1 MGFFT
6 ELVFVSLIYSRHSIR
21 SQCIRVFIRT
31 VFKIS
36 LCSNTFGFFDR
47 AQLVKLR
54 LRAMRAGVW
63 FRALRRIDR
72 VLIELTIRVADSVR
86 SVTLARSLSAL
97 AGKLE
102 GLLES
107 TVSRAAREV
116 GVPLAQKISLAAQKW
131 GNASA
136 KSWATAPSLARF
148 LAVMYINDP
157 KTFNHDT

>member
-1 MGFFT
+1 
-6 ELVFVSLIYSRHSIR
+6 
-21 SQCIRVFIRT
+21 
-31 VFKIS
+31 
-36 LCSNTFGFFDR
+36 
-47 AQLVKLR
+47 
-54 LRAMRAGVW
+54 MRAGVW

-86 SVTLARSLSAL
+86 SVTLARSISAL

-102 GLLES
+102 SLLES

-116 GVPLAQKISLAAQKW
+116 GFSLAQKISLAAQKW

-136 KSWATAPSLARF
+136 EGWASAPSFARF

-157 KTFNHDT
+157 KTFKP